1 MICFMTTSHPPLPL
15 YEAVAQDI
23 ANLVRD
29 GILRPGE
36 RVPSVRRLSAQK
48 RVSISTVLQA
58 YGVLENTGVIEARP
72 QSGYYVRVHRAQP
85 LEPVVSRP
93 SALATFVG
101 VNALVEMALSAR
113 KRPGIVPLGE
123 ACPSPELLPTAK
135 LRRLLASVS
144 ARHAAALTTY
154 AFPPGNEKLRRQ
166 IARHAL
172 DGGCSLHSDDI
183 IITNGCMEALNL
195 CLRAVAKA
203 GDTIAL
209 ESPTYFGLLQIIES
223 LGMKALEIPTH
234 PRDGISIEALEL
246 ATRKRGVKACVVMA
260 NVSNPLGSVM
270 PDEHKRRLVALLAE
284 RNIPLIED
292 DVYGDLHYGPIRPCT
307 AKTFDRDGMVLLCSS
322 FTKAL
327 APGFRVGWVAP
338 GRFQA
343 QVEMVKFINSVATPE
358 ILQITLA
365 EFLESGGYARHL
377 RALRRHFAQQ
387 VQQTSQAV
395 FDYFPSGTRVTRP
408 QGGFVLWVEL
418 PAKCDA
424 LRLHREAL
432 AENIGLMPGPMFSA
446 SKKTYRNC
454 IRLSCG
460 YPWSGRIDQALLR
473 LGELAK
479 AQG

>member
-1 MICFMTTSHPPLPL
+1 MTTVHPPLPL

-29 GILRPGE
+29 GTLRPGE
-36 RVPSVRRLSAQK
+36 RIPSVRRLSVQK

-58 YGVLENTGVIEARP
+58 YSVLENTGVIEARP
-72 QSGYYVRVHRAQP
+72 QSGYYVRAKRERP
-85 LEPVVSRP
+85 LEPALSSP
-93 SALATFVG
+93 SAAATFVG
-101 VNALVEMALSAR
+101 VNALVERTLVAR
-113 KRPGIVPLGE
+113 KRSGIVPLGE

-144 ARHAAALTTY
+144 ARHAVSLTAY

-172 DGGCSLHSDDI
+172 DGGCNLHGDDI
-183 IITNGCMEALNL
+183 IVTNGCMEALNL

-260 NVSNPLGSVM
+260 NVGNPLGSVM
-270 PDEHKRRLVALLAE
+270 PDERKRRLVALLAE
-284 RNIPLIED
+284 RDIPLIED
-292 DVYGDLHYGPIRPCT
+292 DVYGDLYYGAARPRT
-307 AKTFDRDGMVLLCSS
+307 AKAFDRAGMVLLCSS

-338 GRFQA
+338 GRFRA

-358 ILQITLA
+358 ILQLTLA
-365 EFLESGGYARHL
+365 EFLESGGYERHL
-377 RALRRHFAQQ
+377 RALRRTFAQQ
-387 VQQTSQAV
+387 VQRTSAAI
-395 FDYFPSGTRVTRP
+395 FDYFPAGTRVTRP

-418 PAKCDA
+418 LPRCDA

-446 SKKTYRNC
+446 AKNAYRNC
-454 IRLSCG
+454 LRLSCG
-460 YPWSGRIDQALLR
+460 YPWSSRIDQALLR

-479 AQG
+479 QQG